1 MKNKFLILIVIF
13 FSGCGQKGDFI
24 LIPST
29 KEKTTTIEK
38 ELEINYEEFVLD
50 NGLRVVVHEDRKA
63 PIIASNIW
71 YHVGSMNEEEGKT
84 GFAHL
89 FEHLMFNGSE
99 NNDDEFFG
107 PLQKVG
113 ATSYNGTTNTDR
125 TNYYQTVPTT
135 AIDLILWLESDRM
148 GHLLGAIDQQKL
160 DEQRGVVQ
168 NEKRQREG
176 EPYGK
181 AFDYITT
188 NVFPKGHPYSWSVIG
203 SMEDLNSA
211 TLEDVRNW
219 FNKFYGPNNATIV
232 LAGDIDAKTAREK
245 IEKYFGHIPPGPPIE
260 RFESWIPKLSQNRK
274 MVVEDRV
281 PQARVYKT
289 WPTPEWGN
297 QDADWL
303 EVASLILGEGAT
315 SRLYQRLVYEEQIAT
330 DAGTYAMADEIAG
343 GFLIWATA
351 KQGEDLVKI
360 NSIINEE
367 VNLFIKEGPTT
378 DELLRAKTNIRAGFI
393 RTTERVTGKASIL
406 AENTVYGNSPDSYK
420 VYLERVE
427 GVTKEDLI
435 NVTSKWLAEPAF
447 TLEILPYDQTLS
459 SSDENL
465 ADRSQLPYPTNY
477 PEAVFPEFQTSKLS
491 NGLNLILVERNSIPL
506 IQFSLQLN
514 AGYAADQFGAPGR
527 ASLSMN
533 VLDQGTTSRSAN
545 DISQEL
551 ERLGASIEA
560 GSNLDYSY
568 VNLSSLKANLTSSL
582 EIYSDI
588 ILNPNFSAEEIE
600 RQRQLMISRIR
611 QEQATPSSMAQ
622 RVFPRLL
629 FGEDHPY
636 SLPMTGSGNESSVMG
651 MTRSDLVE
659 FHKTW
664 FRPNNATLIVAG
676 DTKMEEIKPQ
686 LEELFKNWSFADVPE
701 KIINEVS
708 LPEEANIF
716 LIDKPGADQ
725 SYIFTGHIV
734 PPKAN
739 NLEESLQAMNDS
751 LGGSFTS
758 RINMNLREDKGWSY
772 GIRSVI
778 LETTNQRPFITYGS
792 VQTDK
797 TSEALSEMNLE
808 IQAILGDKPITEEEV
823 SSSKSRSTLSL
834 PSRWETNR
842 SIVNDLARMI
852 RFNLPDDYWNLYED
866 LVNSINVESVNEA
879 TEEIL
884 SPSKLTWVIVGDLSL
899 IESKIRELNLG
910 NVSLIDTE
918 GNEL

>member
-1 MKNKFLILIVIF
+1 MKNKFLIIIVIF

-24 LIPST
+24 LNPSPN
-29 KEKTTTIEK
+29 KEMLPINTD
-38 ELEINYEEFVLD
+38 LEISYEQFVLD

-63 PIIASNIW
+63 PIIATNIW

-99 NNDDEFFG
+99 NNNDEFFG

-148 GHLLGAIDQQKL
+148 GHLLGAIDQEKL

-176 EPYGK
+176 QPYGK

-211 TLEDVRNW
+211 TLEDVQNW
-219 FNKFYGPNNATIV
+219 FNKYYGPNNATIV

-245 IEKYFGHIPPGPPIE
+245 VEKYFGHIPPGPPIE
-260 RFESWIPKLSQNRK
+260 RFETWIPSLSHDRK

-281 PQARVYKT
+281 PQARIYRT
-289 WPTPEWGN
+289 WPSPEWGN
-297 QDADWL
+297 PESDLL
-303 EVASLILGEGAT
+303 EVAGLILGEGTT
-315 SRLYQRLVYEEQIAT
+315 SRLHQRLVYQEQIAT

-351 KQGEDLVKI
+351 REGESLEKI
-360 NSIINEE
+360 NSIIQEE
-367 VNLFIKEGPTT
+367 IEIFLEKGPTS
-378 DELLRAKTNIRAGFI
+378 DELLRAKTNIRSDFI
-393 RTTERVTGKASIL
+393 RTIERVTGKASVL

-420 VYLERVE
+420 SSLERIE
-427 GVTKEDLI
+427 KATKEDLI
-435 NVTSKWLAEPAF
+435 YISNKWLSESSF
-447 TLEILPYDQTLS
+447 TLEITPYDQKLIS
-459 SSDENL
+459 SNTDK
-465 ADRSQLPYPTNY
+465 ADRSSLPYPEKY
-477 PEAVFPEFQTSKLS
+477 PEANFPKFETSQLN
-491 NGLNLILVERNSIPL
+491 NGLNLILVERSSVPL
-506 IQFSLQLN
+506 IQFSLQFD
-514 AGYAADQFGAPGR
+514 AGYAADQFGKLGR
-527 ASLSMN
+527 TSLSMN
-533 VLDQGTTSRSAN
+533 LLDQGTINRNATE
-545 DISQEL
+545 ISTEL
-551 ERLGASIEA
+551 ERLGAVIEA

-568 VNLSSLKANLTSSL
+568 VNLSALKNNLVPSL

-588 ILNPNFSAEEIE
+588 ILNPSFSEEEID
-600 RQRQLMISRIR
+600 RQKQLMLSKIR
-611 QEQATPSSMAQ
+611 QEQSTPSSMAQ
-622 RVFPRLL
+622 RVFPKLL
-629 FGEDHPY
+629 FGENHPY
-636 SLPMTGSGNESSVMG
+636 SLPMTGSGNENSIG
-651 MTRSDLVE
+651 EIKKLDLE
-659 FHKTW
+659 GFHKTW
-664 FRPNNATLIVAG
+664 LRPNNATLIIAG
-676 DTKMEEIKPQ
+676 DISMEEIKPK
-686 LEELFKNWSFADVPE
+686 LEELFTNWSTKEIPE
-701 KIINEVS
+701 KIISNVS
-708 LPEEANIF
+708 LPEEANIY
-716 LIDKPGADQ
+716 LIDRPGADQ
-725 SYIFTGHIV
+725 SYIFTGHIF
-734 PPKAN
+734 PPKSN
-739 NLEESLQAMNDS
+739 DLEESLQAMNDN

-797 TSEALSEMNLE
+797 TSEALKEMDIE
-808 IQAILGDKPITEEEV
+808 IQAILNDKPVTEEEV
-823 SSSKSRSTLSL
+823 NSSKSRSTLSL

-842 SIVNDLARMI
+842 SIVNDIARMI
-852 RFNLPDDYWNLYED
+852 RFNLPDNYWNEYEN

-879 TEEIL
+879 AQKIL
-884 SPSKLTWVIVGDLSL
+884 SPDNLTWVIVGDLSL
-899 IESKIRELNLG
+899 IENNIRNLNLG
-910 NVSLIDTE
+910 KVSLIDTE
-918 GNEL
+918 GNLL